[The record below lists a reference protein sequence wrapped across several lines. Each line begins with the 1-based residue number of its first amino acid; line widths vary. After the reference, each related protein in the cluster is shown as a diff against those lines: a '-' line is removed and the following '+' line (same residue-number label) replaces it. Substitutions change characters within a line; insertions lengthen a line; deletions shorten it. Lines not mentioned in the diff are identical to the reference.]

1 MTYTASFVNFV
12 SFHLNLLLLLL
23 RVLNYF
29 LLFLF
34 INGCEILKHPFP
46 RLNGALMLAS
56 DKTMYYFSE
65 QLSC

>member
-12 SFHLNLLLLLL
+12 SFHLNLLLL

-29 LLFLF
+29 LRFLF
-34 INGCEILKHPFP
+34 INGCEILKHPSP

-56 DKTMYYFSE
+56 DKTLYYFSE